1 MVLTRMEN
9 KDKETKKENK
19 ENPLSTNQVA
29 KKENKEKT
37 EKQSEA
43 K

>member
-19 ENPLSTNQVA
+19 EIRTQ
-29 KKENKEKT
+29 NKTFLYEYDKM
-37 EKQSEA
+37 SGRG
-43 K
+43 

>member
-19 ENPLSTNQVA
+19 EN
-29 KKENKEKT
+29 KKIRIKNKK
-37 EKQSEA
+37 
-43 K
+43 